1 MYSFCVPNL
10 IEIGKIMPFNYIVE
24 PKAGGI
30 KMLDF
35 KITRKQSTV
44 SYTVRNLSFDLLH
57 NTNPIIIRS
66 YILFLPLT
74 NTNNDE
80 ADEETATTG

>member
-1 MYSFCVPNL
+1 
-10 IEIGKIMPFNYIVE
+10 MPFNYIVE